1 MNNIGAASGTTMN
14 PSLTAVPK
22 RDNNEELRKALKDF
36 ESLFINQM
44 LKTMREGLGKS
55 EMFHGGSGED
65 IYTSMLD
72 EELAKSMSNAGG
84 IGLEKM
90 LMKQMSNE
98 YGKAAAMDLTDT
110 AIPTRPA
117 QVASRQ
123 AWHAG
128 EVQGEPR
135 QMVMPVNGRISSEY
149 GRRIDPFTGESRFH
163 HGLDIAAPEGTPIYP
178 ARQGTVIFSGKR
190 EGYGNLVEVRHDDG
204 SITRYGHT
212 AMNLVRQGDKAEAGV
227 PIALVGSTGRSTG
240 PHLHFE
246 VVKDGAS
253 VDPGGLLYG

>member
-1 MNNIGAASGTTMN
+1 MNNAVAVAGLN
-14 PSLTAVPK
+14 PSVTAMPR
-22 RDNNEELRKALKDF
+22 RDNNEEMKKALKDF

-44 LKTMREGLGKS
+44 LKTMRESVGKS
-55 EMFHGGSGED
+55 ELMHGGSGED

-72 EELAKSMSNAGG
+72 EELAKSISNAGG

-98 YGKAAAMDLTDT
+98 YGKAASMDVTET
-110 AIPTRPA
+110 ARPVRTQLMPGVQIDA
-117 QVASRQ
+117 QGSLHKGPPQPMRL
-123 AWHAG
+123 
-128 EVQGEPR
+128 
-135 QMVMPVNGRISSEY
+135 PVNGRISSEY
-149 GRRIDPFTGESRFH
+149 GHRNDPFTGEARFH
-163 HGLDIAAPEGTPIYP
+163 HGLDIAAPEGTPVYP
-178 ARQGTVIFSGKR
+178 AAQGTVIFSGKR
-190 EGYGNLVEVRHDDG
+190 GGYGNLVEVRHDDG

-212 AMNLVRQGDKAEAGV
+212 AMNLVRQGDEVEAGV

-253 VDPGGLLYG
+253 VDPGPMIYG

>member
-1 MNNIGAASGTTMN
+1 MNSAGAITGLN

-22 RDNNEELRKALKDF
+22 RDNNEEMRKALKDF

-44 LKTMREGLGKS
+44 LKTMRESVGKS
-55 EMFHGGSGED
+55 DLFHGGSGED

-72 EELAKSMSNAGG
+72 EEIAKSISNAGG

-90 LMKQMSNE
+90 LMKQMSAE
-98 YGKAAAMDLTDT
+98 YGKAAAMDVTDT
-110 AIPTRPA
+110 ARPA
-117 QVASRQ
+117 RTQWAPNAQIERQ
-123 AWHAG
+123 GVLHG
-128 EVQGEPR
+128 ETSP
-135 QMVMPVNGRISSEY
+135 MKLPVDGRISSEY
-149 GRRIDPFTGESRFH
+149 GSRNDPFTGETRFH
-163 HGLDIAAPEGTPIYP
+163 HGLDIAAPAGTPVYP
-178 ARQGTVIFSGKR
+178 AAQGTVIFSGKR
-190 EGYGNLVEVRHDDG
+190 EGYGNLVEIRHDDG
-204 SITRYGHT
+204 TVTRYGHT

-253 VDPGGLLYG
+253 VDPGTMLYG